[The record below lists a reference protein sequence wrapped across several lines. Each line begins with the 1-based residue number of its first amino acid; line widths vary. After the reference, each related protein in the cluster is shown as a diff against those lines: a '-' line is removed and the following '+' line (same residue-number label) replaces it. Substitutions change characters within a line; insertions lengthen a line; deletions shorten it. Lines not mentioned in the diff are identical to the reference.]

1 CGARGG
7 EAGAQRVPGRGAEVP
22 GARRGIRRRDRGRLR
37 APSVGDRR
45 DPRRGEEGVPGASA
59 GGGVPASPVHADAGL
74 RGRFRPFAGRCGRG
88 LGDGRVSGAG
98 GADPGGER
106 RTRRGCGAGRGRARG
121 PLPPAR
127 RDDPGSAGRVPAP
140 RRRVRAAGRR
150 LDHRGRARAART
162 PGARRCG
169 MNRAALRWLGVAAA
183 AAALSALVAQ
193 SPRLLRRLEYFAV
206 DQVEVTGTRY
216 LAPEAAL
223 SISGIAA
230 PANVFDDPEP
240 WRQALLAH
248 PLVADARIERRLP
261 GTIILRITETEPVA
275 LAR

>member
-1 CGARGG
+1 
-7 EAGAQRVPGRGAEVP
+7 
-22 GARRGIRRRDRGRLR
+22 
-37 APSVGDRR
+37 
-45 DPRRGEEGVPGASA
+45 
-59 GGGVPASPVHADAGL
+59 
-74 RGRFRPFAGRCGRG
+74 
-88 LGDGRVSGAG
+88 
-98 GADPGGER
+98 
-106 RTRRGCGAGRGRARG
+106 
-121 PLPPAR
+121 
-127 RDDPGSAGRVPAP
+127 
-140 RRRVRAAGRR
+140 
-150 LDHRGRARAART
+150 
-162 PGARRCG
+162 

-275 LAR
+275 LARTPELMPVDATGQVLPIDPAAQSIDLPVLNVASAVGDDGRLAEPAAISMLAAYERIRRFEPALAARVSEILPAHGGGLRLLLSDPPLAEVLLPADFGAIGLRQVQLALSDLGARDELPRVRRIDVRFRDQVVVSLSQRPNR